1 MYNREEERLKILS
14 ILHEVSQTEVPYTK
28 ELNFQ
33 RAISLALDEVHE
45 IEQRYNQFIADVSHL
60 EVFHDA
66 LKEPLTQDAG
76 QRFNNLKYLIEKNY
90 TQEEKSN
97 MPQDVLNQIRSTQER
112 RIQLLK
118 KVAKRYLSRPKQ
130 S

>member
-1 MYNREEERLKILS
+1 MYNKEQEKIKVLGILKEIS
-14 ILHEVSQTEVPYTK
+14 QSEVQYTK

-33 RAISLALDEVHE
+33 RAISIALDEVDE
-45 IEQRYNQFIADVSHL
+45 FERKYDQFIADVSHL

-66 LKEPLTQDAG
+66 LKEPLTKDIKQMIE
-76 QRFNNLKYLIEKNY
+76 NLKYLIQKNY
-90 TQEEKSN
+90 TQEDKVK

-118 KVAKRYLSRPKQ
+118 KVARRYLSRPKQ
-130 S
+130 N